1 MNWEQEYIMETYELP
16 FLEKGLL
23 IKCGQDT
30 GKITG
35 FKNGKVKVKLDNG
48 KNASYHPTWEMI
60 YFDENNNVLADFTTG
75 DKNNG

>member
-1 MNWEQEYIMETYELP
+1 MNWEQEYIMETYKLP

-23 IKCGQDT
+23 IKCGQNT

-35 FKNGKVKVKLDNG
+35 FKNGKVKVRLESGEKGL
-48 KNASYHPTWEMI
+48 YHPTWEMI
-60 YFDENNNVLADFTTG
+60 YLDEKNNVLADFTTG